1 MNLLQPLRWLCLC
14 AFAFSLSA
22 EAGSPV
28 WKVSKAGQQL
38 FIGGTIH
45 MLAKQDYPLPA
56 AFDRA
61 YYQAAR
67 LVLETDMSKLQ
78 SPEFQLQ
85 LLSQLTYS
93 DGRNLQQVLS
103 KKTYKDL
110 EAFVASRGV
119 PMAALINFKP
129 GMVAMTLTMMEL
141 QRLELMGTGVDEFF
155 STRAV
160 DDGKALGAL
169 ETAEQQMA
177 FIAAMGD
184 GREDEMIAYTLTD
197 IQNLSSMLQT
207 MKRAWR
213 QGDVASLQKVTLAP
227 FKQDFP
233 EIYRSLLVERNN
245 NWLPQVE
252 AMLKNKE
259 VELVLVGMLHLAGED
274 SLLAALAERGYKVE
288 MLEQ

>member
-14 AFAFSLSA
+14 LFAFSLSA

-45 MLAKQDYPLPA
+45 MLAEQDYPLPA
-56 AFDRA
+56 AFDHA
-61 YYQAAR
+61 YGQAAR

-103 KKTYKDL
+103 KKTYKAL
-110 EAFVASRGV
+110 EQFATSRGV

-141 QRLELMGTGVDEFF
+141 QRLQLMGTGVDEFF

-160 DDGKALGAL
+160 SDGKALGAL

-177 FIAAMGD
+177 FITAMGD

-197 IQNLSSMLQT
+197 IQNLSSMLKT

-213 QGDVASLQKVTLAP
+213 QGDVASLKKVTLAP

-233 EIYRSLLVERNN
+233 KIYRSLLVERNN

-259 VELVLVGMLHLAGED
+259 VELVLVGMLHLVGSD

-288 MLEQ
+288 MLKQ